1 MANENRSENILL
13 WLNGKY
19 DRGIMP
25 SSQKKKSIK
34 LLRFGERNF
43 YTYYEQRM
51 RRTILFH
58 SEFRRRDQNYSS
70 YKGYLEITKSND
82 ILK

>member
-1 MANENRSENILL
+1 MLL

-25 SSQKKKSIK
+25 RSQKKKRNK

-43 YTYYEQRM
+43 YTYYEQGT
-51 RRTILFH
+51 RRLNLCH
-58 SEFRRRDQNYSS
+58 SVFRSTDQNYSS
-70 YKGYLEITKSND
+70 YKGYLEIIKSKV
-82 ILK
+82 IHK